1 MCINLLRMT
10 NNSAYIRFTWII
22 LGMIFLVILAGGTVR
37 MTQSGMGC
45 PDWPKCFGRWIPPW
59 KESQLPANFEQYLS
73 LQDIDHTFNP
83 YHTWIEYINR
93 LLSAILGV
101 LVLIHVVWS
110 FKKFFKTRPFI
121 AWTSFAMLLAVI
133 FQAWLG
139 KEVVAANLSAV
150 KVTTHMV
157 MALLISV
164 LPLLIISRLKGNKV
178 SVGRDV
184 KSIATIALIIVL
196 LQVIFGTQV
205 REQVDEVSRA
215 LAYGQRESWL
225 GMLDDRFIIH
235 RSFSWLV
242 AIIIF
247 FLGWRSRIYPGLK
260 RIRIT
265 VVLSFLITFFT
276 GLIMYFFEMPAIAQ
290 PLHLLM
296 GSLLFVSLAYYRLH
310 LK

>member
-1 MCINLLRMT
+1 MYHNRG
-10 NNSAYIRFTWII
+10 YIRFTWFV

-59 KESQLPANFEQYLS
+59 KVSQLPANYEQYLS
-73 LQDIDHTFNP
+73 KQDIDHTFNP

-93 LLSAILGV
+93 LLAAVLGLVV
-101 LVLIHVVWS
+101 LFHTIWS
-110 FKKFFKTRPFI
+110 FRRYRRTNPFI
-121 AWTSFAMLLAVI
+121 SWVSFAMLLAVI

-150 KVTTHMV
+150 KVTTHMIV
-157 MALLISV
+157 ALLIAV
-164 LPLLIISRLKGNKV
+164 IPLIIISKLKANQV
-178 SVGRDV
+178 SVGKDL
-184 KSIATIALIIVL
+184 KAISTISLVVIL

-205 REQVDEVSRA
+205 REQIDDVSRS
-215 LAYGQRESWL
+215 LAYSQRDVWL

-247 FLGWRSRIYPGLK
+247 VLAWRSRIYPGLQH
-260 RIRIT
+260 IRIT
-265 VVLSFLITFFT
+265 VVVVLLISFFT
-276 GLIMYFFEMPAIAQ
+276 GLVMYFFEMPALAQ
-290 PLHLLM
+290 PVHLLA
-296 GSLLFVSLAYYRLH
+296 GTLLFVSLCYYRLH